1 METQRLEENR
11 ARKSDEVDRRNSQ
24 MRLTKGI
31 KQATEKKI
39 IARVF
44 AKQFLSRFKRDTM
57 TTLIDLGALRK
68 PV

>member
-11 ARKSDEVDRRNSQ
+11 SRKSDEVDRRNSQ

-31 KQATEKKI
+31 MQATEKKV
-39 IARVF
+39 IARLF
-44 AKQFLSRFKRDTM
+44 SKQFLSRFKRDTM
-57 TTLIDLGALRK
+57 DTLIDLGALRK